1 MQQNIHIA
9 YSMIPPRNVATL
21 GVYAP
26 IPNSIVPQKKL
37 IRANITGNNFIFI
50 SYYSIGYTFIYL
62 AFLPNNGRCGEW

>member
-1 MQQNIHIA
+1 MQQKIHIA
-9 YSMIPPRNVATL
+9 YKIIPPRNITIL

-50 SYYSIGYTFIYL
+50 LFNFIGYTNLKFPTFNTSI
-62 AFLPNNGRCGEW
+62 